1 MAMYVASNYKRDS
14 EVGISEVQ
22 TQPDTIPDHRPEFA
36 DLGRCT
42 GRSVWAKA
50 TQRGPDCAFVCRQ
63 LADSIAL
70 AQGST
75 QSHMGGWGNTEGPGF
90 AELGIDSLMSI
101 VIAKKFKIELDVKV
115 GGSLFL
121 DYPTIGDLRKWLEE
135 YYS

>member
-42 GRSVWAKA
+42 GRSVWAK
-50 TQRGPDCAFVCRQ
+50 
-63 LADSIAL
+63 DSIAL